1 MSAADKPP
9 RNPAS
14 RAPRTPKRTLK
25 RTPAKIDAPV
35 AAVQI
40 DLFPIKPIV
49 EVLDPRKVVGES
61 TSVEHLVR
69 VKFRPSDPPHLVFH
83 DRHGWYCES
92 HGPACASVKLAQD
105 ASA

>member
-1 MSAADKPP
+1 MARASTSIRYYRCLPP
-9 RNPAS
+9 TSLPEILRHTR
-14 RAPRTPKRTLK
+14 RARL
-25 RTPAKIDAPV
+25 

-49 EVLDPRKVVGES
+49 EVMDPRKVVGES

-69 VKFRPSDPPHLVFH
+69 VKFRPNDAPHLVFH

-92 HGPACASVKLAQD
+92 HGPACPSVKLAQD
-105 ASA
+105 ASG